1 MLGNARL
8 RDVTE
13 ADITVWK
20 LSEWRW
26 LVWSLAL
33 AAAALGSE
41 YLALTVQ
48 KPQPSQYFLVV
59 GVFCTL
65 AWVIVLIVAAFRLRW
80 RSIWLLLTSPIAL
93 FVPAYIG
100 WIIYEIDVSTDDCV
114 GREQHQRAAMLAA
127 NPHLDPKTLLFLPCG
142 PDF

>member
-13 ADITVWK
+13 ADIAVWK

-33 AAAALGSE
+33 AVAALGSG
-41 YLALTVQ
+41 YFALTVQ
-48 KPQPSQYFLVV
+48 KPQLSQYFLVV
-59 GVFCTL
+59 GVICTL
-65 AWVIVLIVAAFRLRW
+65 AWVIVLIVASFRLRW

-100 WIIYEIDVSTDDCV
+100 WIIYEIGVSTDDCV
-114 GREQHQRAAMLAA
+114 ARE
-127 NPHLDPKTLLFLPCG
+127 
-142 PDF
+142 